1 MPCCLVQCLAQRH
14 ARICLSGIQ
23 CPIQP
28 GKAATTLALSLCWVQ
43 FCSFCPITSLHSP
56 PSVSALRSPLSAS
69 AASLQATEPPNR
81 RTTSFPR
88 ILCIVSRQS
97 PVPLPPAPR
106 LANVPLCRRAEP
118 FHAGTRVLRF
128 FLLFFLFLFR
138 CLLLLPPGGLITAL
152 PIYGLSRLRNPSSK
166 PPPPSS
172 TRSAD
177 SAHPAAFSTTR
188 RDQGD
193 QFSSVRP
200 LAGLACSAR

>member
-69 AASLQATEPPNR
+69 AVSLQATEPPNR

-128 FLLFFLFLFR
+128 FLLFFSFSFSLFAASPPRGIDHGPSDLRPLPVAQSLLEATTTLFDS
-138 CLLLLPPGGLITAL
+138 
-152 PIYGLSRLRNPSSK
+152 LSR
-166 PPPPSS
+166 
-172 TRSAD
+172 
-177 SAHPAAFSTTR
+177 TR
-188 RDQGD
+188 RTRLHFRQ
-193 QFSSVRP
+193 QEEIKATNFRQ
-200 LAGLACSAR
+200 